1 MHSSGVGHYSRNE
14 LFEGILCGT
23 RQPRYYISFYIFQ
36 TLIFCIQ
43 RIDHTK
49 CCQYQGNPERRS
61 SQKLIIISW
70 FVWFC
75 GEFLFVFL
83 SKRGRAQNDIL
94 FNILNISG
102 FFFSFALTICPFQAR
117 KRKTRRV
124 GNQIDGETHMRN
136 LKLKTHKISTD
147 ILSCTNYWQLKDE
160 RGISA
165 HTKKKKNKGKDFQ
178 DRFAILSPFF
188 RSTIVFG
195 LAFFFLCPSDV
206 YMYVHTIY
214 IYIYMHIKR
223 QLVVIKLYTKAVESF
238 LFRWCHCRF
247 FIFGIASF
255 CKTVRFVRLDAEL
268 MMQWQLMHTTQSAFS
283 IYDIYA
289 QLVSLFAVWRFS
301 WRSIPRSPPIFPLIW

>member
-147 ILSCTNYWQLKDE
+147 ILSCTNY
-160 RGISA
+160 
-165 HTKKKKNKGKDFQ
+165 
-178 DRFAILSPFF
+178 
-188 RSTIVFG
+188 
-195 LAFFFLCPSDV
+195 
-206 YMYVHTIY
+206 
-214 IYIYMHIKR
+214 
-223 QLVVIKLYTKAVESF
+223 
-238 LFRWCHCRF
+238 
-247 FIFGIASF
+247 
-255 CKTVRFVRLDAEL
+255 
-268 MMQWQLMHTTQSAFS
+268 
-283 IYDIYA
+283 
-289 QLVSLFAVWRFS
+289 
-301 WRSIPRSPPIFPLIW
+301 